1 MAEWLKAHDSKS
13 CDGVNPFG
21 GSNPLSSAI
30 LTASCRFF
38 VLARRLDALRTK
50 KTAIYSLKPL
60 RWMRILSLPP
70 FNIGINGKDP
80 VRGLLVSLRLS
91 IPRG

>member
-1 MAEWLKAHDSKS
+1 MFDGRVAEWLKAHDSKS

-38 VLARRLDALRTK
+38 VF
-50 KTAIYSLKPL
+50 AISG
-60 RWMRILSLPP
+60 
-70 FNIGINGKDP
+70 F
-80 VRGLLVSLRLS
+80 LVYLV
-91 IPRG
+91 